1 MSKQDFE
8 IRFDKARARLNA
20 ALKDLEKTATDKLH
34 ETASQARMLPISGD
48 ENSLSSK
55 VTEQFST
62 IQNLSAEINKLQEN
76 LATLGSENDVLI
88 EENALLSGN
97 LNKLRTQGSTLVD
110 AIESD
115 LVRIEEIISGEKNG

>member
-8 IRFDKARARLNA
+8 IRFDKARARLNS
-20 ALKDLEKTATDKLH
+20 ALKELEKTTTDKIY
-34 ETASQARMLPISGD
+34 ETASQSRMLPISGD

-55 VTEQFST
+55 VNEQFST

-76 LATLGSENDVLI
+76 LAALGGENDALI
-88 EENALLSGN
+88 EENASLSQN
-97 LNKLRTQGSTLVD
+97 LNKFHTHGSSLVN

-115 LVRIEEIISGEKNG
+115 LAHIEEIISGEKNG

>member
-20 ALKDLEKTATDKLH
+20 ALKDLEKTTTDKLH

-76 LATLGSENDVLI
+76 LAALGSENDLLI